1 MRPVFTLPHTV
12 GAVMVAYAVGVLA
25 TPAGGVTGYL
35 DRVTFLTPPMLAA
48 VFAVC
53 GLVILVTDPPPPR
66 FSLLITPILLYA
78 VASAIYVTQT
88 PNAALTAVF
97 AHSGVWLITQA
108 ALYDKAR
115 GGC

>member
-1 MRPVFTLPHTV
+1 MRPLFTLPHTV
-12 GAVMVAYAVGVLA
+12 GAVMIAYAVGVLA
-25 TPAGGVTGYL
+25 TPTGGVTGWL
-35 DRVTFLTPPMLAA
+35 DRTTFLTPEMLATA
-48 VFAVC
+48 FAAC
-53 GLVILVTDPPPPR
+53 GLVILLSNPPPPR

-108 ALYDKAR
+108 ALYDRAR